1 MLYKLSNN
9 ACPRIVIFDVAGN
22 TIAIGRPIEA
32 RDLTDVK
39 LIHALT
45 HARTQNRNRFLSQFS
60 ATPERTR
67 AWMSRIVNAK
77 NQLLF
82 LIEIEGKCVGHYGVI
97 IENENS
103 VELDNSILM
112 DQDVPKGFMSHVE
125 NAILGFAFGYLL
137 KNMAFGRVLSNNFAC
152 VAMHQAA
159 GLRLH
164 RDEPLFGQT
173 LENGDLL
180 LETSNVNNVENA
192 VAQLLHLSITASEY
206 WQIRQELGYRK
217 PVEIEPQMS

>member
-1 MLYKLSNN
+1 MLYASLKK
-9 ACPRIVIFDVAGN
+9 ACPRIVIFDVAGD

-45 HARTQNRNRFLSQFS
+45 DARTQNRNRFLSQFS
-60 ATPERTR
+60 ATPERTKT
-67 AWMSRIVNAK
+67 WMSQKVDAED
-77 NQLLF
+77 QVLF
-82 LIEIEGKCVGHYGVI
+82 LIEIQGKCVGHYGVV
-97 IENENS
+97 IENEYS

-112 DQDVPKGFMSHVE
+112 DHDVPRGFMSHVE
-125 NAILGFAFGYLL
+125 HAILGFVFGYLF

-164 RDEPLFGQT
+164 RHEPLFGQT
-173 LENGDLL
+173 MENGDFL
-180 LETSNVNNVENA
+180 LEASNVNNVENA
-192 VAQLLHLSITASEY
+192 VAQLLHLTINASEY
-206 WQIRQELGYRK
+206 WQIRQGLGYGR
-217 PVEIEPQMS
+217 PVEIEPQIP